1 MLCSNL
7 MWSYGKLGHTH
18 EGLMQALDLRT
29 LQLLPNLQPQSV
41 VREHAAYVSLVCDA
55 LAMAASSGD
64 ELEV

>member
-41 VREHAAYVSLVCDA
+41 VRGYSAHVLICV
-55 LAMAASSGD
+55 
-64 ELEV
+64 